1 MMPLFLTI
9 FLALLTML
17 GFGLPVQ
24 AASQKAT
31 VLRQAN
37 GLTEFKPP
45 EKFLAGNFVADEM
58 NPAFVFG
65 PVQAFAKS
73 RQCPTTWL
81 IESSGPNRTAGQP
94 GPDNLAEYTIYLEED
109 CPDKVVYYVFVDQS
123 GLTPRQW
130 FEWRQ
135 KFHKSKTED
144 QYSVAQTKLEQAC
157 KEGCGFTA
165 ELRYIQKDGELV
177 IARSPETVLRDELK
191 VAPLYDLNLQK
202 KLSQEKKP

>member
-1 MMPLFLTI
+1 MRFVTF
-9 FLALLTML
+9 FLAVLLCA
-17 GFGLPVQ
+17 GSSPAAW
-24 AASQKAT
+24 AASQKAAA
-31 VLRQAN
+31 LRQAN

-73 RQCPTTWL
+73 RQCPITWL
-81 IESSGPNRTAGQP
+81 IESRGPNRTIGQP

-109 CPDKVVYYVFVDQS
+109 CPDKVMYYVFVDQS
-123 GLTPRQW
+123 GLTPQQW

-135 KFHKSKTED
+135 KFHKSKVEE
-144 QYSVAQTKLEQAC
+144 QYSVAQTKLEKAC

-177 IARSPETVLRDELK
+177 ITRSPETVLRDELK
-191 VAPLYDLNLQK
+191 VAPLFDLNLQK

>member
-1 MMPLFLTI
+1 MRFVTF
-9 FLALLTML
+9 FLAVVLCA
-17 GFGLPVQ
+17 GSSPAAW

-31 VLRQAN
+31 ALRQTN
-37 GLTEFKPP
+37 GLIEFKPP

-81 IESSGPNRTAGQP
+81 IESSGQNRPAGQP
-94 GPDNLAEYTIYLEED
+94 GGDKLREYTIYLEED
-109 CPDKVVYYVFVDQS
+109 CPNKVVYYVFVDQS
-123 GLTPRQW
+123 GLTPQQW

-135 KFHKSKTED
+135 SFHMSKTAE
-144 QYSVAQTKLEQAC
+144 QYGLAQTKLEQAC

-191 VAPLYDLNLQK
+191 VDPLYDLNLQK
-202 KLSQEKKP
+202 KLSREKKP